1 MPAPPSPEPSMTSYP
16 IPQRL
21 LGAFL
26 DLLPLASAI
35 PFGIAL
41 IRRWP
46 ELGLWL
52 TLITLPVQLP
62 LGLLDRLTTVPMGG
76 GGFSLGL
83 IALFVLVFVKVVR
96 NPRVPHPI
104 RFNVLLVIV
113 VDLILSLLKQAFA
126 ILLQPLDPSL
136 PFLVDTLQN
145 TVFLG
150 AVALVGFAIVQNLR
164 GQEPEI
170 PTLSEA
176 VRANLF

>member
-1 MPAPPSPEPSMTSYP
+1 MTSYP

-26 DLLPLASAI
+26 YLLPLASAI
-35 PFGIAL
+35 PFGVAL
-41 IRRWP
+41 YSRWP
-46 ELGLWL
+46 QLGLWL
-52 TLITLPVQLP
+52 TVITLPVQLP
-62 LGLLDRLTTVPMGG
+62 LGLLDRFTSVPMGG

-83 IALFVLVFVKVVR
+83 IALFLLVFVKVVR
-96 NPRVPHPI
+96 NPQAPYPI

-113 VDLILSLLKQAFA
+113 VDLLLSLLKQAFA
-126 ILLQPLDPSL
+126 ILLQPLEGSL
-136 PFLVDTLQN
+136 PFLVDTLRN

-150 AVALVGFAIVQNLR
+150 ALALVTFAIVQNLR

-176 VRANLF
+176 VRANLY